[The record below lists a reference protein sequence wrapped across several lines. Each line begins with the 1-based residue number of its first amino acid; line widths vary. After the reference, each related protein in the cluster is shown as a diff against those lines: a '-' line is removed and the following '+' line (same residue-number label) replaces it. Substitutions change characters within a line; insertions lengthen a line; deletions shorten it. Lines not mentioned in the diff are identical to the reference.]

1 MLVQS
6 IFDEQRESG
15 DLALRSLADRILGL
29 NPGESLTVDRLEM
42 DRVAAE
48 YRWLGRAVG
57 IRDALLF
64 GDLHSVMGC
73 EVELLVAE
81 RSYRITRPLTVA

>member
-6 IFDEQRESG
+6 IFDEQRASG
-15 DLALRSLADRILGL
+15 DLSPPSLADRILGL
-29 NPGESLTVDRLEM
+29 KPGESLTVDRLEM

-57 IRDALLF
+57 IRGAMLF
-64 GDLHSVMGC
+64 GDLHRVRGC
-73 EVELLVAE
+73 EVELLVTE
-81 RSYRITRPLTVA
+81 RAYRITRPLTTA